1 MSGSLNSEFAS
12 VELGD
17 ERLTKRL
24 SLLAERLLD
33 SPQSSIQ
40 SACRSWDET
49 VGAYRFL
56 GNEEVKPEAILESH
70 REALERRIG
79 VQDRGESILYVQ
91 DTTELDYTSQK
102 QMEGRGPLGKAGE
115 HTRQGLFLHH
125 HYVVTESGL
134 PLGSYG
140 SKLYARDEHKSQAKP
155 LDPIEGKESVRWLE
169 GYEQACELAAK
180 LGDREVWVINDREG
194 DIYELFACREQ
205 RLELGLPAAQLL
217 VRANRDRCL
226 LDEQEQGLYAK
237 AAEGKVVGTIEFELQ
252 AGPSK
257 RLKGFKQSRP
267 RKARRV
273 TQELRVSELC
283 PRPPRRTGQKLPA
296 LTLWTIQAEEVDPPK
311 GEQPLSWL
319 LISTTPVKDFAQAR
333 KLVQYYTRRWQIE
346 VFFRI
351 LKTGCRVEQLQLK
364 HERSVRNALMLYS
377 LIAWRI
383 HYLVHLGRHCPDL
396 PCSVLFEVHEWRA
409 TLAVARFQKNK
420 KAKAKKPI
428 SIPGKE
434 EEPSLAE
441 MILILAK
448 LGGYL
453 ARKNDPPPGAQAL
466 WQGMLQAIHYAQAW
480 EAMGHPMD

>member
-1 MSGSLNSEFAS
+1 LSGSLNSEFAS

-17 ERLTKRL
+17 ERLNKRL
-24 SLLAERLLD
+24 SLLAERLMD

-49 VGAYRFL
+49 MGAYRFL
-56 GNEEVKPEAILESH
+56 GNAEVEADAILESH
-70 REALERRIG
+70 RDALEGRIG
-79 VQDRGESILYVQ
+79 VEEPGEDLLYIQ

-102 QMEGRGPLGKAGE
+102 QMEGTGPLGKAGNN
-115 HTRQGLFLHH
+115 TRQGFFLHS

-134 PLGSYG
+134 PLGTYG
-140 SKLYARDEHKSQAKP
+140 AKLYARDESKSKSKP

-169 GYEQACELAAK
+169 GYQRACELAAK
-180 LGDREVWVINDREG
+180 LRDREVWVVNDREG

-205 RLELGLPAAQLL
+205 RLQAGLPAAQLV
-217 VRANRDRCL
+217 VRANRNRCL
-226 LDEQEQGLYAK
+226 LDEQGQGLYDK
-237 AAEGKVVGTIEFELQ
+237 AAEGKVMGTIEFELK

-257 RLKGFKQSRP
+257 RLKGFKQTPS

-273 TQELRVSELC
+273 TQQLRVSALR

-296 LTLWTIQAEEVDPPK
+296 LSLWTIQAEEIDPPE

-319 LISTTPVKDFAQAR
+319 LISTAPVKDFAQAR

-364 HERSVRNALMLYS
+364 NERSVRNALMLYS

-383 HYLVHLGRHCPDL
+383 HYLVYLGRHCPDL

-409 TLAVARFQKNK
+409 TLAVARYQKNR
-420 KAKAKKPI
+420 KAKAKNPV
-428 SIPGKE
+428 SIPAKE

-453 ARKNDPPPGAQAL
+453 ARKNDPPPGAQSL
-466 WQGMLQAIHYAQAW
+466 WQGMIQSIHYAQAW